1 MLLYLPFNPQIPI
14 SKRFTGT
21 SFTKNSGLYRIE
33 YIIPFCM
40 GCVFFFG
47 YLVAISITL
56 VRNELTWCIRAWRE
70 ASPPER
76 PKRMARWWSTITPL
90 LGLGAVAWNWMVC
103 GFVAW
108 FFKEM
113 KPREGEM
120 DVKTR
125 CWKDVYTWMF
135 LTLFSLMNGWWLAW
149 LMERWYHKC
158 VVLSMCFNLLPC

>member
-76 PKRMARWWSTITPL
+76 PNEWPGDDQQSHHCWGLERWRGTEWYVVSL
-90 LGLGAVAWNWMVC
+90 LGFSKRWSQEKVRWMWRQDAGRMFTLGCFLLFSVWWMV
-103 GFVAW
+103 
-108 FFKEM
+108 
-113 KPREGEM
+113 
-120 DVKTR
+120 D
-125 CWKDVYTWMF
+125 D
-135 LTLFSLMNGWWLAW
+135 
-149 LMERWYHKC
+149 
-158 VVLSMCFNLLPC
+158 

>member
-40 GCVFFFG
+40 VCVFFFG

-70 ASPPER
+70 ASPSGWAQTNGQVMINNHTTVGAWSGGVELNGMWFR
-76 PKRMARWWSTITPL
+76 CLVFQRDEAKRRWDGCLDKMLEWCL
-90 LGLGAVAWNWMVC
+90 HL
-103 GFVAW
+103 
-108 FFKEM
+108 
-113 KPREGEM
+113 
-120 DVKTR
+120 DVSYSFQ
-125 CWKDVYTWMF
+125 CDE
-135 LTLFSLMNGWWLAW
+135 W
-149 LMERWYHKC
+149 LMISLANGE
-158 VVLSMCFNLLPC
+158 VIS